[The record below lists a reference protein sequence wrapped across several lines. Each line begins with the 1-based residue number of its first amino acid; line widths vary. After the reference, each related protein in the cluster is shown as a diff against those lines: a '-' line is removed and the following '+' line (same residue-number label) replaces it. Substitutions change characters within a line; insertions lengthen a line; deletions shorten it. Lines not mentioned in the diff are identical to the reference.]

1 MDHGDGRPS
10 IGSILAGDTGAKV
23 GFDVGVLFLI
33 RALMLPAS
41 QMVGWRL
48 RKGGRGCMKL
58 GNL

>member
-10 IGSILAGDTGAKV
+10 IGSILILAGGTGAKV

-48 RKGGRGCMKL
+48 RKGEARMHETG
-58 GNL
+58 